1 MFSSKIMAIYRITAL
16 LILSVPIA
24 INMYI
29 KGDIVSSIIYTPLI
43 LLALSAL
50 AIYIDGKL
58 EAIVNSAMVL
68 PKFKVTIPAI
78 HIKTLKNCCAN

>member
-58 EAIVNSAMVL
+58 EGIVNSAMVL

-78 HIKTLKNCCAN
+78 QIKTLKNCCAS